1 LREID
6 ETALKAAEDERVFSD
21 FLESQKRFISNC
33 IFSKTGKFVT
43 KSDDEWSVATIAFYD
58 AVKTYEEGKGG
69 FLPYARL
76 VIQRRLVDHH
86 RYEGKHALEVSVD
99 PALYD
104 TEPEE
109 DDENAALKAAIAKK
123 VAVTKDDSV
132 KYEIEAANEVFRK
145 FGFTF
150 YDLSDCSPKST
161 HTREAC
167 KQCVLYILNNKAVRD
182 EIYNK
187 KQLPIKN
194 IQQNTNLPRKS
205 IERHRIY
212 IIAATELLSGEYPCL
227 AEYVSYIRRRSEK

>member
-1 LREID
+1 MREID
-6 ETALKAAEDERVFSD
+6 ETALKAADDERVFSD

-33 IFSKTGKFVT
+33 IFAKTKKFVT

-58 AVKTYEEGKGG
+58 AVKTYKEDKGG
-69 FLPYARL
+69 FLPYAKL
-76 VIQRRLVDHH
+76 VIQRRLVDHY

-99 PALYD
+99 PAIYGI
-104 TEPEE
+104 EPEE

-132 KYEIEAANEVFRK
+132 KYEIEAANVEFMK

-150 YDLSDCSPKST
+150 YDLSECSPKSSR
-161 HTREAC
+161 TRAAC
-167 KQCVLYILNNKAVRD
+167 RQCVLYILDNKGIKD
-182 EIYNK
+182 EIYDK

-194 IQQNTNLPRKS
+194 IQQNTNLPRKL

-212 IIAATELLSGEYPCL
+212 IIAAIELLSGEYPHL
-227 AEYVSYIRRRSEK
+227 AGYVSYIRRRSE

>member
-6 ETALKAAEDERVFSD
+6 ETALKAAKDERVFSD

-33 IFSKTGKFVT
+33 IFSRTGKFVT

-69 FLPYARL
+69 FLPYAKL
-76 VIQRRLVDHH
+76 VIHSRLADHYRH
-86 RYEGKHALEVSVD
+86 ESRHNLEVPVD
-99 PALYD
+99 PSVYD

-109 DDENAALKAAIAKK
+109 DDENAAIKAEIAKK

-132 KYEIEAANEVFRK
+132 KYEIEAANEEFKK

-150 YDLSDCSPKST
+150 YDLSECSPKSSR
-161 HTREAC
+161 TREAC
-167 KQCVLYILNNKAVRD
+167 RQCVLYILDNKEVRD
-182 EIYNK
+182 EIYDK

-194 IQQNTNLPRKS
+194 IQQNTNLPRKL

-227 AEYVSYIRRRSEK
+227 AGYVSYIRRRSGK